1 VSEPEQDRRG
11 AETPENVVRYERR
24 GSVVWLTIDR
34 PDSSNAL
41 TFEVLRGLHDGLD
54 RAMRDVEAR
63 AIVLTGA
70 GERAFC
76 AGADLKLAAAN
87 LRPDPAL
94 TTTEY
99 AELLRAL
106 MACTLPLV
114 ARVNGHCVA
123 GGMGLLAAC
132 DLAVT
137 SDRATFGLPEVK
149 VGLFPMQVL
158 SVLRRLVPARLLAE
172 MCLSGEPLT
181 AHEAQAAGLVNYVV
195 APEELDTKT
204 GWLLA
209 RLVDKSPTAQRRGKY
224 AMRAIEGM
232 TWSQALPYLETQL
245 ATLALTED
253 AKEGP
258 RAFVERRAP
267 EWTGR

>member
-1 VSEPEQDRRG
+1 
-11 AETPENVVRYERR
+11 
-24 GSVVWLTIDR
+24 
-34 PDSSNAL
+34 
-41 TFEVLRGLHDGLD
+41 
-54 RAMRDVEAR
+54 MRDVEAR

-204 GWLLA
+204 GCRTSRRSSRRWHSPRMRRKA
-209 RLVDKSPTAQRRGKY
+209 RARSSSGARRN
-224 AMRAIEGM
+224 
-232 TWSQALPYLETQL
+232 
-245 ATLALTED
+245 
-253 AKEGP
+253 GP
-258 RAFVERRAP
+258 DGDDPHRGRERVL
-267 EWTGR
+267 GR